1 MSKIKFTGIIFWVK
15 EQYEN
20 ERGEF
25 ERAGRA
31 VSNKNNKIIQEN
43 ITYLKDSYKKSNIV
57 SLSDQAWQKMQ
68 NTDSWKTDTF
78 TKILNAFSN
87 NNEKRDIGRILS
99 QFEMEKIKCPIA
111 YKRDDNVLVLI
122 AGNTRLM
129 LCRVLG
135 IRPNIVIIDT
145 DWYWVLTL

>member
-1 MSKIKFTGIIFWVK
+1 
-15 EQYEN
+15 
-20 ERGEF
+20 
-25 ERAGRA
+25 
-31 VSNKNNKIIQEN
+31 
-43 ITYLKDSYKKSNIV
+43 LKDSYKKSNIV

-78 TKILNAFSN
+78 TKILKAFSN
-87 NNEKRDIGRILS
+87 NNEERNIERILS
-99 QFEMEKIKCPIA
+99 QIVERKLKCPIA

-135 IRPNIVIIDT
+135 IRPHIVIIDT
-145 DWYWVLTL
+145 DW

>member
-20 ERGEF
+20 ERKEF

-99 QFEMEKIKCPIA
+99 QFEMGRIKCPIA

-122 AGNTRLM
+122 GGNTRLM

-145 DWYWVLTL
+145 DW